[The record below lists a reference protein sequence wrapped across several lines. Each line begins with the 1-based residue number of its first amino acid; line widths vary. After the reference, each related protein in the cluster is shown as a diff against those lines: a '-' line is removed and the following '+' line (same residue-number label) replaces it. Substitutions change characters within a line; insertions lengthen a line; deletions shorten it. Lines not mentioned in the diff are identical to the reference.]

1 MDCDLW
7 RRGASAGDARHV
19 RDRWPP
25 RSCSALWLATGDAAR
40 WIILALLFPVGAVAI
55 GLGSWA
61 QDYFKAEDP
70 RQFVLDEVVG
80 QWAVLLFVPLAQH
93 PVSSVAA
100 GFFLFRAFDIGKPF
114 PIGRIERLPGG
125 WGIVLDDVAAAAYA
139 VAAFWILP
147 LVTRA
152 ALRQGLAQRREAP
165 TAPAPRR

>member
-1 MDCDLW
+1 MYKKW
-7 RRGASAGDARHV
+7 IVTFGGAGLLPAMPGTFGSLAAAV
-19 RDRWPP
+19 LFY
-25 RSCSALWLATGDAAR
+25 ALWLATGDAAR
-40 WIILALLFPVGAVAI
+40 WIILALLFPVCAAAI

-80 QWAVLLFVPLAQH
+80 QWAVLLFVPLGQH
-93 PVSSVAA
+93 PVTSVAA

-125 WGIVLDDVAAAAYA
+125 WGIVLDDLAAAAYA
-139 VAAFWILP
+139 AAAFWILT

-152 ALRQGLAQRREAP
+152 ALG
-165 TAPAPRR
+165 